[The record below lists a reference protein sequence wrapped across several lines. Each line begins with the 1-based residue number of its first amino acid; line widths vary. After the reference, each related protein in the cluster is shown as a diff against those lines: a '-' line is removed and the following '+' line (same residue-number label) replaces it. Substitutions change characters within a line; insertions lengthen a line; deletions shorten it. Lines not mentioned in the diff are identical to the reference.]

1 MSKALKLHIKGG
13 RLIDPANGID
23 RLADIFVADGL
34 IVGAGDT
41 PLAGFNP
48 TSVLDAS
55 GCIVCPGLVDL
66 CARLREPGFEYK
78 ATLQSE
84 MAAAVAGGVTRLSC
98 PPDTDP
104 PLDEPGLVQM
114 LTHRARLPGFAHV
127 HPVGALT
134 VQLAGERLVEM
145 AELFDAGCVAFGQA
159 NRSIVDTQVLLR
171 AMHYAATFDF
181 PLWLQAKD
189 SFLARKGVA
198 HDGEVAAR
206 LGLAG
211 IPVAAE
217 TIALATIL
225 HLAQESGAR
234 VHVRRISSAAALEM
248 IVAARAKGIQV
259 TCDVSINHLHL
270 TDADI
275 GFFNP
280 HARLDPPLRS
290 QRDRDALRAGLASG
304 AIDALCSDH
313 TPVDDD
319 GKQVPFEEAEVGATG
334 LELLLPL
341 CLKWAQEMQ
350 LPLLTALARVTS
362 NPARILGRNA
372 ASLAIGQAADICVFD
387 PQATAVVSRENLKSQ
402 GRNTPF
408 LGLELPGRVRYT
420 LIDGA
425 LAYDAGL

>member
-1 MSKALKLHIKGG
+1 MRLQIKGG
-13 RLIDPANGID
+13 RLVDPANGID
-23 RLADIFVADGL
+23 QLADVFIADGK
-34 IVGAGDT
+34 IAAVAPPNADA
-41 PLAGFNP
+41 PAGFVP
-48 TSVLDAS
+48 SSMLDAT

-104 PLDEPGLVQM
+104 VLDEPGLVQM

-171 AMHYAATFDF
+171 AMHYAATFGF
-181 PLWLQAKD
+181 PLWLQAQD
-189 SFLARKGVA
+189 SFLSRKGVA

-206 LGLAG
+206 LGLPG

-225 HLAQESGAR
+225 HLAKETGAR
-234 VHVRRISSAAALEM
+234 VHIRRVSSAAGLEM
-248 IVAARAKGIQV
+248 LVAARTQGIDV
-259 TCDVSINHLHL
+259 SCDVTINQLHL

-290 QRDRDALRAGLASG
+290 ARDRDALRAGLVSG

-319 GKQVPFEEAEVGATG
+319 AKQVPFEEAEVGATG
-334 LELLLPL
+334 LELMLPL
-341 CLKWAQEMQ
+341 CLKWAQEMKV
-350 LPLLTALARVTS
+350 PLLTALDRITAS
-362 NPARILGRNA
+362 PARILGQHR
-372 ASLAIGQAADICVFD
+372 ASLAVGEVADICVFD
-387 PQATAVVSRENLKSQ
+387 PAAMSVVSRETLKSQ

-420 LIDGA
+420 LIGGA
-425 LAYDAGL
+425 LAYDAGLS